1 MKTVI
6 IIDDPLPLPVL
17 IPYLHNQQQSM
28 LVVNDLKT
36 AQLLPQETKA
46 ELAIKQNL
54 ADKNLSQELCLYSD
68 DRVILC
74 IRNQTLLGQCIAT
87 LRNFSKEISIAVI
100 GKTRAELQAVES
112 VQDVFPVSLE
122 ELVTQQLATI
132 WQKIENLRRIKSLR
146 DISQTTDAILILV
159 QNDPDPD
166 AIASGLA
173 LRVLLGR
180 NRQTAPIGSFGTVT
194 RSENLNMIELL
205 DIPVVKLTATM
216 LGQFS
221 KIAMVDVQPPYFRE
235 HAVTADIVIDH
246 HPVSDAYAAPYADI
260 RVPYG
265 ATATIL
271 GEYLID
277 GGYKITQRL
286 ATALTYGIKTDT
298 MFLERDISPADIQV
312 FTVMYP
318 MANLNMIRQ
327 FESAA
332 LTFDEIKRFMRALKH
347 VRIMEKTIFA
357 YLGRVPR
364 EDMVPRLADFCLQI
378 GRAEWSF
385 VTGIFSKHI
394 VCCVRN
400 VGYVKH
406 AGELV
411 RRTFGDIG
419 SAGGHRSMA
428 KAVIPIK
435 KFKEKYS
442 LSRMPEIENKI
453 IEIITSA
460 RA

>member
-1 MKTVI
+1 
-6 IIDDPLPLPVL
+6 
-17 IPYLHNQQQSM
+17 M
-28 LVVNDLKT
+28 LVVNDVKI
-36 AQLLPQETKA
+36 AQLLPQGTKT
-46 ELAIKQNL
+46 EIAIKQNL
-54 ADKNLSQELCLYSD
+54 AGNNLCQELCLQAD

-74 IRNQTLLGQCIAT
+74 IRNKMLLRQCIAT
-87 LRNFSKEISIAVI
+87 LRNFSKEISIAAI
-100 GKTRAELQAVES
+100 GKIRAELDAIES
-112 VQDVFPVSLE
+112 VQDVFLVSLE
-122 ELVTQQLATI
+122 DLLTCQLATI
-132 WQKIENLRRIKSLR
+132 WQKIENLKKIQKIR
-146 DISQTTDAILILV
+146 DISQTTDDILILV

-180 NRQTAPIGSFGTVT
+180 NKQTAPIGSFGAVT

-205 DIPVVKLTATM
+205 DIPVLKLTADM
-216 LGQFS
+216 LGHFS
-221 KIAMVDVQPPYFRE
+221 KIAMVDVQPPYFKGRSIM
-235 HAVTADIVIDH
+235 ADIVIDH
-246 HPVSDAYAAPYADI
+246 HPVSDVYAAAFVDVRI
-260 RVPYG
+260 PYG
-265 ATATIL
+265 ATSTIL

-277 GGYKITQRL
+277 GSYRITQRL

-298 MFLERDISPADIQV
+298 MFLERDISSADIQV

-332 LTFDEIKRFMRALKH
+332 VTFDEIRRFMRALKH
-347 VRIMEKTIFA
+347 VRIIQKTIFA
-357 YLGRVPR
+357 YLGRVEQ

-385 VTGIFSKHI
+385 VTGVLSKHI
-394 VCCVRN
+394 ICCVRN

-411 RRTFGDIG
+411 RRMFGDIG

-435 KFKEKYS
+435 KFKEKYK
-442 LSRMPEIENKI
+442 LSRMQEIENKI
-453 IEIITSA
+453 IEIITKA
-460 RA
+460 CE